1 LSCRWQKYLENDF
14 KKSVTLIQK
23 AIDALGTDRI
33 FYSAVLLFN
42 SFALRLDLE
51 SNEETLTLEIKQ
63 WLACQTKNRGGRCTR
78 NLASNE
84 INENDQAQFEDN
96 TLAN

>member
-23 AIDALGTDRI
+23 AMLWEPTV

-51 SNEETLTLEIKQ
+51 SNEETLTLLSNG
-63 WLACQTKNRGGRCTR
+63 WLCQTKIEG
-78 NLASNE
+78 SQ
-84 INENDQAQFEDN
+84 I
-96 TLAN
+96 